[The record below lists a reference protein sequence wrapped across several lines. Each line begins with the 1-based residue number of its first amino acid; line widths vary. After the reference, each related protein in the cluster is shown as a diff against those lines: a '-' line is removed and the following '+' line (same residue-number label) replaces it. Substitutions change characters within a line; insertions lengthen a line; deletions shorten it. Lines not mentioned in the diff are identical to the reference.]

1 MYWLDGHS
9 LRTLFI
15 RRPHLALRNGTLLV
29 PPLAEFTEQP
39 LALLVGEA
47 AAPARKEPT
56 STSFADY
63 SPAVSPIPGE
73 RR

>member
-47 AAPARKEPT
+47 RGCRQLFPQKRSK
-56 STSFADY
+56 FA
-63 SPAVSPIPGE
+63 SEHCLVL
-73 RR
+73 